1 MSNIYYNGIP
11 MIWITVDETLD
22 GDWEASL
29 SPEFKDYLIRAD
41 LWDGSSSDKEL
52 PQSVLTSQGGAS
64 APPFFCARAP
74 ARPYASYPVPRCVF
88 RR

>member
-41 LWDGSSSDKEL
+41 LWDGS
-52 PQSVLTSQGGAS
+52 
-64 APPFFCARAP
+64 
-74 ARPYASYPVPRCVF
+74 VPKDYF
-88 RR
+88 RNRS

>member
-29 SPEFKDYLIRAD
+29 CDPDHKDYLIRAD
-41 LWDGSSSDKEL
+41 LWDGS
-52 PQSVLTSQGGAS
+52 
-64 APPFFCARAP
+64 
-74 ARPYASYPVPRCVF
+74 VPKDYF
-88 RR
+88 RNRY

>member
-41 LWDGSSSDKEL
+41 LWDGSIPKD
-52 PQSVLTSQGGAS
+52 
-64 APPFFCARAP
+64 
-74 ARPYASYPVPRCVF
+74 YF
-88 RR
+88 RNRSLLYRS